1 MLSSMRETPCDQLTS
16 KTGTLSDR
24 AYASSVS
31 FLNTMRL
38 QEWKP
43 MDRSGMNP
51 DRSYCYLTV
60 DSNVGIDNLWPGE
73 SCVFPG
79 SNPFITRSFMD
90 KAQDA
95 TRSSAI
101 KKCVMEIDP
110 KIVND
115 DHLNRFW
122 TGMGSMDCSNLEFA
136 YQKLNADLASG
147 NHLLTDE
154 LNGFLVLDLTNENKM
169 TSLRATIEDLQTKIQ
184 ANRVTLNNLYTDSN
198 TVAEA
203 IARGKVE
210 AAACKSNADQLT
222 VDVQVCASNLT
233 GFLAMSKAVNDA
245 YAFSNQVF
253 KQDQVKYNQTVQAI
267 STLKQSLESKRAE
280 VGLKKEEWSGNVR
293 LLNTCNGRVTD
304 MKSAYFGCQSNL
316 FDTSN
321 ALNVCTQSNTVC
333 QSNWLATSNDYRECE
348 QGLPGLW
355 ATWSNNDLT
364 YRDCGKSNAECLVT
378 RVSRVEQE
386 TALNHEIQD
395 WLSNHQNCT
404 PCNVVIE
411 SLKSSVDEI
420 LAWCKFPLEA
430 ASMLKSSLIQSM
442 QQGTIGLQN
451 QLQACETGRDTLPT
465 TLPARPRKE
474 KVPRGPPGTTARP
487 TPPTCTMVLS
497 AAYCDPSDRSKC
509 WADDNVYLKFNN
521 SRWNNYP
528 EIPVISIPIGDY
540 YNNGVVNTSKVRD
553 SIWNQAKEKWA
564 HFFLGLFLTESDW
577 ASHWISEYDQG
588 RYRLR
593 KPYVYTSSGPGHE
606 NAAPTNLT
614 WPDDWWG
621 NFQGDEGGGNSTG
634 NGRLGEIVQ
643 LIPNNGAYCSFTTN
657 NGGAIYGSI
666 HAINQKP
673 VGTKFGYSHNGMQF
687 RNAGAGDGNGPG
699 RGEMWDNMNM
709 NSLNLY
715 TGVAESNCSFSNVMN
730 TGDFASWWM
739 DPCKSTYKFNKVPLD
754 KNPILG

>member
-16 KTGTLSDR
+16 KTGTLSDQ

-101 KKCVMEIDP
+101 KKCVMEINP
-110 KIVND
+110 KNVND

-136 YQKLNADLASG
+136 YQKLNADLVNG

-154 LNGFLVLDLTNENKM
+154 LNGFLATDQTNENKI
-169 TSLRATIEDLQTKIQ
+169 TSLRVTIEDLQTQIQ
-184 ANRVTLNNLYTDSN
+184 ANRVTLNNLYADSN

-222 VDVQVCASNLT
+222 VEVQVCASNLT
-233 GFLAMSKAVNDA
+233 GFLAMSNAVNDA

-253 KQDQVKYNQTVQAI
+253 NQDQVTYYQTDQAI
-267 STLKQSLESKRAE
+267 STLKKSLESKRIE
-280 VGLKKEEWSGNVR
+280 VSQKKEEWSGNVR

-304 MKSAYFGCQSNL
+304 MKSAYDGCQSNL
-316 FDTSN
+316 FATSN
-321 ALNVCTQSNTVC
+321 ALNVCTQSNTMC
-333 QSNWLATSNDYRECE
+333 QSNRLATSNDYRECE

-378 RVSRVEQE
+378 RASRVEKE
-386 TALNHEIQD
+386 TALNREIED
-395 WLSNHQNCT
+395 WLSKHKNCT

-451 QLQACETGRDTLPT
+451 QMQACETGRNTLPT
-465 TLPARPRKE
+465 TLPARPQKE
-474 KVPRGPPGTTARP
+474 KVPRGPPGTTTRP
-487 TPPTCTMVLS
+487 TPPTCTVVLS
-497 AAYCDPSDRSKC
+497 AAYCDPSDMSKC
-509 WADDNVYLKFNN
+509 WADDNVYLKFKNP
-521 SRWNNYP
+521 RMDNY
-528 EIPVISIPIGDY
+528 EMLVISIPVRDY
-540 YNNGVVNTSKVRD
+540 YENGVVNTSKVHEYIRD
-553 SIWNQAKEKWA
+553 RAMKRWNLYYPMTGFEWQ
-564 HFFLGLFLTESDW
+564 
-577 ASHWISEYDQG
+577 SHWINEYDQG
-588 RYRLR
+588 RYMLR
-593 KPYVYTSSGPGHE
+593 KPYVYTSSGPGFE
-606 NAAPTNLT
+606 QASPAKLD

-621 NFQGDEGGGNSTG
+621 NFQGEQGGGNSTG

-643 LIPNNGAYCSFTTN
+643 LIPNNGAHCSFTTN
-657 NGGAIYGSI
+657 NNGGVYGSI

-673 VGTKFGYSHNGMQF
+673 VGTKFGYSRNGMQF
-687 RNAGAGDGNGPG
+687 RNAGANDGNDPG

-709 NSLNLY
+709 NYLNLY
-715 TGVAESNCSFSNVMN
+715 TGVAGSNCSFSNVLN
-730 TGDFASWWM
+730 TPDFPNWWM
-739 DPCKSTYKFNKVPLD
+739 DPCKSAYKFNKLPLWSS
-754 KNPILG
+754 NPILG